1 MPSHRGVEQLVAR
14 RAHNP
19 KVAGSSPVPATS
31 QKPGPT
37 PGLFLWSER
46 KACFLFKRQKK
57 RSCCEAN
64 TGFWLDAPLLMV
76 RERRRASNPVPA
88 TSQKPGQTPGLFLWS
103 EGKLAFSSSDR
114 KKSRVA
120 KPTQDFGL
128 MLPYSWSASAAERA
142 VLSPLLHKRD
152 CFFYYSILIG
162 IILTLP
168 NDVYN
173 LRFDIICRSV
183 LRLFPLETIIIEVII

>member
-1 MPSHRGVEQLVAR
+1 MVISKPRGVKSTF
-14 RAHNP
+14 NT
-19 KVAGSSPVPATS
+19 SNATS
-31 QKPGPT
+31 QK
-37 PGLFLWSER
+37 
-46 KACFLFKRQKK
+46 
-57 RSCCEAN
+57 
-64 TGFWLDAPLLMV
+64 
-76 RERRRASNPVPA
+76 
-88 TSQKPGQTPGLFLWS
+88 PGLFLWS